1 MSVVVTGKYMG
12 QKKVHLVHE
21 PSGSILVTEAP
32 RDNGGEGKSFSP
44 TDLMGTALGACVLT
58 TIAIVAERSGI
69 PVDGMHMR
77 VEKHMS
83 TDPRQIADLPLVVH
97 LPAHLESNDR
107 QKLERAGLLCPVHR
121 SINPTVRMPIS
132 FVYDVE

>member
-1 MSVVVTGKYMG
+1 MSVVVTGKYIG
-12 QKKVHLVHE
+12 QKKVELIHE
-21 PSGSILVTEAP
+21 PSGSVMVTEAP

-69 PVDGMHMR
+69 SVTGMHMR

-83 TDPRQIADLPLVVH
+83 SDPRQISDLPLVVH
-97 LPAHLESNDR
+97 LPASLEIHDR
-107 QKLERAGLLCPVHR
+107 QKLERAGLSCPVHR
-121 SINPTVRMPIS
+121 SMNPTVRMPIN
-132 FVYDVE
+132 FVYDV